1 MLFINKKTNVT
12 TAFENWLHN
21 QLRAVY
27 GYSGIP
33 MKFLYRDKQMDEE
46 GYEEHLQKR
55 MKSIRK
61 RQRTKNG
68 LGVKTK
74 EPKAEKK
81 MTRKK

>member
-1 MLFINKKTNVT
+1 
-12 TAFENWLHN
+12 
-21 QLRAVY
+21 
-27 GYSGIP
+27 